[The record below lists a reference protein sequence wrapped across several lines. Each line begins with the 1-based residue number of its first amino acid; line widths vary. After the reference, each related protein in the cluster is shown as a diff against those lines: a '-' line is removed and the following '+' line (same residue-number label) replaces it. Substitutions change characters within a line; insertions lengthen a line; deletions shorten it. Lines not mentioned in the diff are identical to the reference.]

1 MTDTALAPNTPPD
14 DAPDGADRHGSLRAF
29 IVAGGLG
36 VIALLLGWRGAD
48 FPAQI
53 YRADLVRKYGFV
65 LWNGQWYGG
74 HPTLPYSVL
83 APLAGALVGPAVLAL
98 GSGLVAALGFDRLVR
113 RHFGAAARVGSAWFA
128 CATVTNL
135 IVGRVAFAFGLAFG
149 MVSVVALQRGRRG
162 WSVWWA
168 VLTSLSS
175 PVAGV
180 FLAIAVVAYG
190 LGEPRERR
198 TAAVITAATI
208 APLALITLL
217 FPSEGTFPYRG
228 ASLVWD
234 LAVCAVFVVVVWRA
248 HPALRWG
255 GALYA
260 AASLGS
266 FVVPSAMGGN
276 IARLG
281 QYIAGPVIACV
292 LWPKRKVLLGILA
305 VPLLV
310 WQWAPT
316 VDAVTQSGRDLAS
329 QRAYYTHLSS
339 YLLGEKT
346 FGRVEIPFTFRHWE
360 TVYVAEDVAL
370 ARGWERQLDIA
381 NNKVFYDGSLD
392 AASYRAWLA
401 DNAVAFVALPD
412 TKLDPSSLVEKRIL
426 ESGLANLKQ
435 VWSDTHWTVWRV
447 TDFHSVV
454 TGPAVVVGMTPTS
467 FTLDVTG
474 RGPVGIKIRP
484 SAHWS
489 VDKAGCTRPDGKG
502 WMELD
507 SLPLGRV
514 VVSQALSGTPC
525 P

>member
-14 DAPDGADRHGSLRAF
+14 APDDVDRHGSVRAF
-29 IVAGGLG
+29 VVAGGLG
-36 VIALLLGWRGAD
+36 VVALLLGWRGAD

-53 YRADLVRKYGFV
+53 YRADLVRRYGFV

-83 APLAGALVGPAVLAL
+83 APVAGALVGPAILAL
-98 GSGLVAALGFDRLVR
+98 ASGLVAAVGFDRLVR
-113 RHFGAAARVGSAWFA
+113 HQFGAAARIGSAWFA
-128 CATVTNL
+128 CSTVTNL

-149 MVSVVALQRGRRG
+149 MLAVVALQRHRRG

-180 FLAIAVVAYG
+180 FLAIAAVACG
-190 LGEPRERR
+190 LGDRSERR
-198 TAAVITAATI
+198 AATAIAIAAV
-208 APLALITLL
+208 APIGVITLL

-234 LAVCAVFVVVVWRA
+234 LAVCAVFAAVVWRE
-248 HPALRWG
+248 HVTLRWG
-255 GALYA
+255 AALYA
-260 AASLGS
+260 VASLGA
-266 FVVPSAMGGN
+266 FIVPSAMGGN

-281 QYIAGPVIACV
+281 QYIAGPVIACI
-292 LWPKRKVLLGILA
+292 LWPTRKVLLGVLA

-316 VDAVTQSGRDLAS
+316 VDAMTQSRTDLAS
-329 QRAYYTHLSS
+329 QRAYYAHLTT
-339 YLLGEKT
+339 YLLDQKT
-346 FGRVEIPFTFRHWE
+346 FGRVEIPFTFHHWE
-360 TVYVAEDVAL
+360 TVYVAEDVPL
-370 ARGWERQLDIA
+370 ARGWERQLDIG
-381 NNKVFYDGSLD
+381 NNKVFYDGTLD
-392 AASYRAWLA
+392 AANYRAWLA

-412 TKLDPSSLVEKRIL
+412 TKLDPSSLVEKQIIER
-426 ESGLANLKQ
+426 GLPNLRQ
-435 VWSDTHWTVWRV
+435 VWSDTHWTVWQV

-467 FTLDVTG
+467 FTLDITG
-474 RGPVGIKIRP
+474 HGPVGIKVRP
-484 SAHWS
+484 SAHWA
-489 VDKAGCTRPDGKG
+489 VDGPGCTRPDGKG